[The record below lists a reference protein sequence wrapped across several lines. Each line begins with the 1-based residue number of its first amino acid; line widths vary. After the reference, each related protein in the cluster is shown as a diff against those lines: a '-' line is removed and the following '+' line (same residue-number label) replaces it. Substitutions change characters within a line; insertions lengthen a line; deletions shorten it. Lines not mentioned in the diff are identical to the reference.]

1 MLTFATVCSGIEA
14 ASAAW
19 APLGWRALW
28 FSEIEPAPI
37 AVLKAR
43 HRCWDARFGG
53 DLAHPKTVRPALFGD
68 FSALRVRHFARLGLR
83 ALPDIL
89 AGGTP
94 CQAFSVAGK
103 RRSLADARGNL
114 TLSFVRLAHAL
125 DNERARRGLPGLVL
139 VWENVPG
146 VLSTADNAF
155 GHFLAGLAGADAPLV
170 CPRER
175 GRWPN
180 AGLVA
185 GPKVQLAWRILDA
198 QYFGLAQRRK
208 RVVLVASFRNR
219 LCPGTVLFEPQGVHG
234 DFAPRGE
241 TQQDLAGALDASA
254 RGACENDAR
263 NGRLLA
269 HALKAEGF
277 DASEDGTGRGVPLV
291 PALSSALQR
300 GRRLDGESETLIP
313 TAFAIQAGALRENPA
328 SGPNGLG
335 VQSEQAFTIEARSE
349 VQCVAFTA
357 KDFGGDATEELSPPL
372 RAGGHDGSH
381 ANAGVMPA
389 VCFNLRGREGG
400 ANVELAEHAS
410 LRAAPGGSSR
420 SFVQQESLAV
430 RRLTP
435 RECERLMGF
444 PDDYTLVPHRNKPMA
459 DGPRYKMLGNS
470 WAVPLFAWLG
480 ARIDAALRS
489 SEPMQ

>member
-1 MLTFATVCSGIEA
+1 MVTFATICSGIEA

-43 HRCWDARFGG
+43 HHCWDARFGG
-53 DLAHPKTVRPALFGD
+53 DLAHPKSVRPALFGD
-68 FSALRVRHFARLGLR
+68 FSALRVRHFARLGLH
-83 ALPDIL
+83 ALPDLL

-125 DNERARRGLPGLVL
+125 DNDRAARGLPGLVL
-139 VWENVPG
+139 IWENVPG
-146 VLSTADNAF
+146 VLSTRDNAF

-170 CPRER
+170 CPHQR
-175 GRWPN
+175 GRWPH

-219 LCPGTVLFEPQGVHG
+219 LCPGTILFEPQGVHG
-234 DFAPRGE
+234 DFAPRGQ
-241 TQQDLAGALDASA
+241 TQQDLAGALAASA
-254 RGACENDAR
+254 GGACENDAR
-263 NGRLLA
+263 DGRIVA
-269 HALKAEGF
+269 HTLKAEGF
-277 DASEDGTGRGVPLV
+277 DASEDGTGRGIPLV
-291 PALSSALQR
+291 PALSSTLQR
-300 GRRLDGESETLIP
+300 GGRLDSESETLVP
-313 TAFAIQAGALRENPA
+313 
-328 SGPNGLG
+328 
-335 VQSEQAFTIEARSE
+335 
-349 VQCVAFTA
+349 QCVAFTA

-372 RAGGHDGSH
+372 RAGGHDASH

-389 VCFNLRGREGG
+389 VCLPRSPGHAGDALCFNLRGREGG
-400 ANVELAEHAS
+400 ANIELAEHAS

-420 SFVQQESLAV
+420 SFVQQESWAV

-470 WAVPLFAWLG
+470 WAVPQFAWLG

-489 SEPMQ
+489 SETTP

>member
-14 ASAAW
+14 ASVAW
-19 APLGWRALW
+19 APLGWRGLW
-28 FSEIEPAPI
+28 FSEIEPPPI

-43 HRCWDARFGG
+43 HKCWDARRGG
-53 DLAHPKTVRPALFGD
+53 NLAHPKTIRPALFGD

-125 DNERARRGLPGLVL
+125 DNERARRELPGLVL

-146 VLSTADNAF
+146 VLSTRDNAF

-170 CPRER
+170 STHQR

-185 GPKVQLAWRILDA
+185 GPKAQLAWRILDA

-234 DFAPRGE
+234 DFAARGQ
-241 TQQDLAGALDASA
+241 TQQDLAAALDASA
-254 RGACENDAR
+254 GGACENDAR
-263 NGRLLA
+263 NGSLLA

-291 PALSSALQR
+291 
-300 GRRLDGESETLIP
+300 T
-313 TAFAIQAGALRENPA
+313 
-328 SGPNGLG
+328 
-335 VQSEQAFTIEARSE
+335 
-349 VQCVAFTA
+349 QCVAIPA

-372 RAGGHDGSH
+372 RAGGHDASH

-389 VCFNLRGREGG
+389 IAFNLRGREGG

-410 LRAAPGGSSR
+410 LRAASGGSSR
-420 SFVQQESLAV
+420 SFVQQESWAV

-444 PDDYTLVPHRNKPMA
+444 PDDYTAVPHPAENPKGRMMA

-489 SEPMQ
+489 SEPLP